1 MNSFWS
7 TVAEFDP
14 LGPACPGSDSGGLV
28 VESMPRTTQ
37 SSRFD
42 SGKYSFFGKALLEG
56 LELGGSLVDDA
67 PLDGGY
73 GDGGFGG
80 HDDGAYQLS
89 PVGEEVLAYLSAR
102 AHVTIVDV
110 LIALAE
116 CSIV

>member
-1 MNSFWS
+1 MEREMERIRIIIK
-7 TVAEFDP
+7 V
-14 LGPACPGSDSGGLV
+14 PAS
-28 VESMPRTTQ
+28 E